1 MEKIFLQH
9 FFFHPR
15 NYTTVAIGFVRVF
28 IFEYSLLLTSIVVK
42 GPHLRRVTLHAL
54 DKGLD
59 VGLSGNAL
67 SYHLLDQCTCL
78 QTRVYLLLFN
88 PPKIFVV

>member
-1 MEKIFLQH
+1 MED
-9 FFFHPR
+9 FFATLFFPPQELHYGGDR
-15 NYTTVAIGFVRVF
+15 FRTCF

-42 GPHLRRVTLHAL
+42 GPHLRRVTLRAL

-78 QTRVYLLLFN
+78 QTPVYLLLFN

>member
-1 MEKIFLQH
+1 M
-9 FFFHPR
+9 FH
-15 NYTTVAIGFVRVF
+15 TCFT
-28 IFEYSLLLTSIVVK
+28 FEYSLLLTSIVLE

-88 PPKIFVV
+88 PPKILWSEMRTPPTLYLIDTMLN